1 MDIDSVAELAE
12 GRIWTGREA
21 FQLGLIDQVGDLREA
36 IVVAAEL
43 ADLQE
48 YQIDFRQRP
57 MDVFEKLAMQL
68 SDASNPN
75 IGIFPFQLKLNSHM
89 PKALVNA
96 TKSIKLFQ
104 KLNDPRGIYMYC
116 AECLL

>member
-1 MDIDSVAELAE
+1 MQRLSA
-12 GRIWTGREA
+12 GSNGFTGTLPA
-21 FQLGLIDQVGDLREA
+21 QY
-36 IVVAAEL
+36 AEL

-57 MDVFEKLAMQL
+57 MDVFERLAMQL

-96 TKSIKLFQ
+96 TESIRLFQ
-104 KLNDPRGIYMYC
+104 EFNDPRGINLYC